1 MAKVTSEPQET
12 NEGVDKQTPPIPST
26 KGRKKGKTPCQ
37 RRSRCGVKGLKTTM
51 KAKRPLQGSTS
62 KKASETNTPT
72 GKPEK
77 ARGTILRGRYRRLKE
92 KMKKEDADKDDADK
106 DQETVENATVS
117 SDDMSSQ

>member
-12 NEGVDKQTPPIPST
+12 NEGVDKQNPPIPST
-26 KGRKKGKTPCQ
+26 KGRKKGKTPRQ

-51 KAKRPLQGSTS
+51 KSKRPLQGSAS

-72 GKPEK
+72 GKPK
-77 ARGTILRGRYRRLKE
+77 KGRGTVPRGHYRRLKE
-92 KMKKEDADKDDADK
+92 KMKKEEADKNQK
-106 DQETVENATVS
+106 TVENATVS